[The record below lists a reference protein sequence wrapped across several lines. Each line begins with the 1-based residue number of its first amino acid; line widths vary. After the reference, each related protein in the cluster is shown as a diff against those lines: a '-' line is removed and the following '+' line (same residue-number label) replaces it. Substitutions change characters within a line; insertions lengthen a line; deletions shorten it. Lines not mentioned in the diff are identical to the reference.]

1 MEQVVALMARR
12 RDAAIKMILRTKELE
27 ADPCL
32 SPEVRA
38 KLRKVVLDNINE
50 LHEAWVDVVS
60 RYEETGVTI
69 NQLWLEKK
77 FEALHEAI
85 NSNGR

>member
-1 MEQVVALMARR
+1 MEQVIALMARR
-12 RDAAIKMILRTKELE
+12 RDAAIKTILRTKELE

-32 SPEVRA
+32 SPEVRSL
-38 KLRKVVLDNINE
+38 LRKVVLDNINE
-50 LHEAWVDVVS
+50 LHEAWVDVLT
-60 RYEETGVTI
+60 RYENSGVQV

-85 NSNGR
+85 QNGR